1 MTNNSSS
8 RPALLASVAKAL
20 NAGGRAVVSVYDTG
34 SGLVEKI
41 FSTVSQ
47 ATVLPEKAMDLAERL
62 GSVEKWKIEKEIKA
76 SRARIKELYYE
87 IGCMEAGLPES
98 AGPSEREPL
107 KRLIAEVREYEQEIG
122 RLKTRLAEIGAA
134 QAGRMPAEADVVKA
148 VQSAIEEGLKSGV
161 FDNPGE
167 KALFERVAKD
177 LLDNNLGVRLLAVA
191 ELGKFGNEACVTVL
205 ISAAGFESPEL
216 QSEIIS
222 ILVSIGDKHAV
233 PLLKE
238 KLSSPGYRVR
248 TGCLR
253 GLYRLAD
260 EEELLPLLT
269 GALGDSHPDVRVTA
283 ATLLGWKGS
292 PAAVEALSLCL
303 KDRDEAVR
311 RAAISALVNI
321 GASAAVLSLIGV
333 LGDRSA
339 EIRQKALEA
348 ITSLT
353 GKEIVFDV
361 QVEGKALS
369 GDIDRLIEWWK
380 SESGEDRSEVGIE
393 VEAEAGVADEVESD
407 ADEGREQETVQARE
421 EDMEKTDVEAPGA
434 EEEPGIGIP
443 GVEEALASISS
454 EALAEIEEA
463 ESAEGEE
470 VVVSEGQDDMDIEVT
485 IAEETEGDSEK
496 EMNLEAVFAEE
507 VKEEPGGEVES
518 PSENKLKKMQR
529 ADLITLCK
537 EWGIE
542 CDETFTKA
550 EMIKRLTG
558 RK

>member
-122 RLKTRLAEIGAA
+122 RLKTRLAEIEAA
-134 QAGRMPAEADVVKA
+134 QAGRMPAEADVVKS
-148 VQSAIEEGLKSGV
+148 VQSTIEEGLKSGV

-191 ELGKFGNEACVTVL
+191 ELGKFGNEACVPVL
-205 ISAAGFESPEL
+205 ISAAGFRAPEL

-222 ILVSIGDKHAV
+222 MLVSIGDKRAV

-238 KLSSPGYRVR
+238 QLSSPSYRVR

-260 EEELLPLLT
+260 EEELVLLLT

-283 ATLLGWKGS
+283 ATLLGWKGN
-292 PAAVEALSLCL
+292 PAAVAALSLCL

-311 RAAISALVNI
+311 RAAISALANI
-321 GASAAVLSLIGV
+321 GDSAAVLPLIGV
-333 LGDRSA
+333 LGDRST
-339 EIRQKALEA
+339 EIRKKALEA

-353 GKEIVFDV
+353 GKEIIFDV

-369 GDIDRLIEWWK
+369 GDIDQLKEWWK
-380 SESGEDRSEVGIE
+380 RESGEDRAEVGIE
-393 VEAEAGVADEVESD
+393 VEAEAGVPEEVEPD
-407 ADEGREQETVQARE
+407 AEEGREQETVQARE
-421 EDMEKTDVEAPGA
+421 EDMEKTDVEASGA

-463 ESAEGEE
+463 ESSEGEE
-470 VVVSEGQDDMDIEVT
+470 VIVSEGRDDMDIEVT

-496 EMNLEAVFAEE
+496 EMNLKAVFAEE
-507 VKEEPGGEVES
+507 VKEEPVGELES